1 MPEIAGLGGSHFVA
15 LATFSALVD
24 IPMGGGRRLL
34 GTLDHGLHAL
44 PYFVGAA
51 VVFVVWH

>member
-24 IPMGGGRRLL
+24 IRMGGGLRLL

-44 PYFVGAA
+44 PYFLGAA
-51 VVFVVWH
+51 VFFIVRH